1 MWVQTWQQSSN
12 VNHVLRFVYLFL
24 TKQCLDIVLSIML
37 KLKHCD
43 VSIQSR
49 NILICIRN
57 SHLYK
62 RRPLCN
68 PSYINVY
75 MLVLVTDCFF
85 FYHFLDCCPS
95 VLFSSIQLCFL
106 LLSPVFIYILLYS
119 IVHKTE
125 YYCFKDNFWGI
136 SHRYPNRPGTHCV
149 PQAGLELLASS
160 CFNFLSLG
168 SAGV

>member
-1 MWVQTWQQSSN
+1 MLLIVSFWLPGTFLCPSSIKTPMKMWVQTWQQSSN
-12 VNHVLRFVYLFL
+12 VNHVLRFVYLFW
-24 TKQCLDIVLSIML
+24 TKQCLGIVLSIML

-75 MLVLVTDCFF
+75 MLVLVTDCLFF
-85 FYHFLDCCPS
+85 FFIIFLIAVPAYSS
-95 VLFSSIQLCFL
+95 VPYSCVFCYYLLFSFTSSYIQ
-106 LLSPVFIYILLYS
+106 
-119 IVHKTE
+119 
-125 YYCFKDNFWGI
+125 
-136 SHRYPNRPGTHCV
+136 
-149 PQAGLELLASS
+149 
-160 CFNFLSLG
+160 
-168 SAGV
+168 